1 MGKKWRL
8 KAKETSTCSRDQCSC
23 MHFIACKVGLTG
35 INKRK
40 LKILTINIP
49 STNYLEEKETQKQYF
64 L

>member
-40 LKILTINIP
+40 LSNLEKNIN
-49 STNYLEEKETQKQYF
+49 N
-64 L
+64 